1 MLLQDR
7 LFDKSHEFEIE
18 VGLPITPLPEVEV
31 PLLQLRVESESQL
44 PLVVENDHHE
54 LVVTPALCKDM

>member
-1 MLLQDR
+1 LLLQGR
-7 LFDKSHEFEIE
+7 LFDKSQEFEIE
-18 VGLPITPLPEVEV
+18 VGLPIIPLPEVEV

-54 LVVTPALCKDM
+54 FVVTPALSKDM